1 MVFIEE
7 LSAILANRCSIFLL
21 LQTLPCDAI
30 YVLAN
35 IIESVHDLNF
45 RFNNSKV
52 KAMHY
57 NCHFKNASMYK

>member
-1 MVFIEE
+1 MRHHKVFEPIVVFIEE

-35 IIESVHDLNF
+35 IIVSAKDLNF
-45 RFNNSKV
+45 RLNDSKF
-52 KAMHY
+52 KPMH
-57 NCHFKNASMYK
+57 